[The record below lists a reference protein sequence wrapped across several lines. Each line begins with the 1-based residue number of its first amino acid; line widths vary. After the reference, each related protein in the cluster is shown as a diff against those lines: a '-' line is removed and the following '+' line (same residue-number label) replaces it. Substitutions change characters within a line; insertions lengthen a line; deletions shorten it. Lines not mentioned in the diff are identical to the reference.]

1 MLRGLVVAIAAA
13 FAVGSL
19 SAQSPEQVVINRDTV
34 TYTYTPIDQ
43 TSRAQ
48 TGIEGFGLRLNDYLT
63 FAEDD
68 PRDVKFSAV
77 GAPSYSESTGWRLAG
92 VATLHYRTTGAS
104 LPHSLSLSASA
115 SLKGCYG
122 VSLDGV
128 NHFGARHRLGYGG
141 SFALDNRRLYGLDYA
156 TSMVGGYGEYRAR
169 NYDAYLHYDF
179 NIVRGVTVGV
189 RVDYVNKNI
198 ISADAYTSAIIS
210 GDINRVSALGVGLGI
225 KYSTCRTE
233 DINLMRGLAIV
244 VEYKTSPD
252 RLNSVGKTLHEVGAV
267 VDWYQP
273 LWRGGLLALDVYG
286 EHHSQNT
293 PWMCRAMLGGD
304 SRMRGYY
311 YGRFSGNTLITIQ
324 LELRQ
329 RVWEGLVVAGWG
341 GCGTAF
347 SKYDPAAWG
356 SVLPTYGAGIRWYF
370 NSTSL
375 VRIDCGFGRNCHAFI
390 VGYAEAF

>member
-77 GAPSYSESTGWRLAG
+77 GAPSYSESTGWRLSG
-92 VATLHYRTTGAS
+92 VATLYYRTAAAS
-104 LPHSLSLSASA
+104 SPHSLSLSASA

-210 GDINRVSALGVGLGI
+210 GDINRVSALGIGLGI

-233 DINLMRGLAIV
+233 DINLTRGVMLAAQ
-244 VEYKTSPD
+244 YKVSPKV
-252 RLNSVGKTLHEVGAV
+252 LNNIGGGLHEVSAV

-311 YGRFSGNTLITIQ
+311 YGRFSGNTLITMQ